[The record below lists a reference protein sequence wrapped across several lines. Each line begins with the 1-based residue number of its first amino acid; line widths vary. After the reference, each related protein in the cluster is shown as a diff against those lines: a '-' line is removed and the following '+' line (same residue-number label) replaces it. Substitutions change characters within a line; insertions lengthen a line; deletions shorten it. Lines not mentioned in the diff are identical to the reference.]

1 MDLNLL
7 GGYIVSGLL
16 VGILVGL
23 TGVGGGSL
31 MTPLL
36 VFLFGFKPATAVG
49 TDLLF
54 AALTKTSGV
63 WVHHTK
69 HSSVD
74 WRIVRWLSLGS
85 LPFAI
90 ATLFVL
96 NHFANIGKETTGVI
110 TLTLGIALLLT
121 AFSILVRSILINRSQ
136 KNTINVVTIA
146 DVAEE
151 TEIELEQDKK
161 VDEIQRGRFNRLQ
174 IPATVLT
181 GAVLGILVTLTSVG
195 AGALG
200 TVVLLFLY
208 PKMLTVKVVGTDLA
222 HAIPLTAVAGLGHW
236 MLGNVD
242 FVLLSSLLI
251 GSLPGIWLGSTLS
264 AKLPER
270 FLRPILAVLLLI
282 IGLKF
287 VGTSA

>member
-1 MDLNLL
+1 MDLHLL

-16 VGILVGL
+16 VGVLVGL

-54 AALTKTSGV
+54 AALTKTGGV

-85 LPFAI
+85 LPFAV

-96 NHFANIGKETTGVI
+96 NHFASIGKETTSMI
-110 TLTLGIALLLT
+110 TSTLGVALLLT
-121 AFSILVRSILINRSQ
+121 AFSILVRSILIHRNQ
-136 KNTINVVTIA
+136 KNAVNVVAIA
-146 DVAEE
+146 DVEEE
-151 TEIELEQDKK
+151 TEIELEQDEKI
-161 VDEIQRGRFNRLQ
+161 DEIKRGRFNRWQ
-174 IPATVLT
+174 IPATVLV
-181 GAVLGILVTLTSVG
+181 GAVLGVLVTLTSVG

-200 TVVLLFLY
+200 TIVLLFLY

-222 HAIPLTAVAGLGHW
+222 HAIPLTAVAGFGHW

-242 FVLLSSLLI
+242 FILLGSLLI
-251 GSLPGIWLGSTLS
+251 GSLPGIWVGSLLS

-270 FLRPILAVLLLI
+270 FLRPILAVLLVM

-287 VGTSA
+287 VTI

>member
-1 MDLNLL
+1 MDLHLL

-16 VGILVGL
+16 VGMLVGL

-85 LPFAI
+85 LPFAVG
-90 ATLFVL
+90 TLFVL
-96 NHFANIGKETTGVI
+96 NHFASIGKETTGMI

-121 AFSILVRSILINRSQ
+121 AFSILVRSILIRRSQ
-136 KNTINVVTIA
+136 KEAVNIAALA
-146 DVAEE
+146 DVEEE
-151 TEIELEQDKK
+151 TEIELEQDEKI
-161 VDEIQRGRFNRLQ
+161 DEIKRGRFDRWQ
-174 IPATVLT
+174 IPATVLV

-200 TVVLLFLY
+200 TIVLLFLY
-208 PKMLTVKVVGTDLA
+208 PRMLTVKVVGTDLA
-222 HAIPLTAVAGLGHW
+222 HAIPLTAIAGFGHW

-242 FVLLSSLLI
+242 FVLLGSLLI
-251 GSLPGIWLGSTLS
+251 GSLPGIWVGSTLS

-287 VGTSA
+287 VSI

>member
-1 MDLNLL
+1 MDLHLL
-7 GGYIVSGLL
+7 GGYIISGLL
-16 VGILVGL
+16 VGVLVGL

-54 AALTKTSGV
+54 AALTKTGGV
-63 WVHHTK
+63 WIHHTK

-90 ATLFVL
+90 ATLFAL
-96 NHFANIGKETTGVI
+96 NHFAAIGKETTGMI
-110 TLTLGIALLLT
+110 TSTLGVALLLT
-121 AFSILVRSILINRSQ
+121 AASILVRSLLIRRNQ
-136 KNTINVVTIA
+136 KNAVNLVAIA
-146 DVAEE
+146 EVEQE
-151 TEIELEQDKK
+151 TENELEKDESI
-161 VDEIQRGRFNRLQ
+161 DEIKRGRFDRWQ
-174 IPATVLT
+174 IPLTVLV
-181 GAVLGILVTLTSVG
+181 GAVLGVLVTLTSVG

-200 TVVLLFLY
+200 TIVLLFLY
-208 PKMLTVKVVGTDLA
+208 PKMLTVKIVGTDLA
-222 HAIPLTAVAGLGHW
+222 HAIPLTAVAGFGHW

-242 FVLLSSLLI
+242 FILLGSLLI
-251 GSLPGIWLGSTLS
+251 GSLPGIWVGSHLS

-287 VGTSA
+287 VSA

>member
-16 VGILVGL
+16 VGVLVGL

-74 WRIVRWLSLGS
+74 WQIVRWLSLGS
-85 LPFAI
+85 LPFAVG
-90 ATLFVL
+90 TLFVL
-96 NHFANIGKETTGVI
+96 NHFASIGKETTGI
-110 TLTLGIALLLT
+110 ISTTLGIALLLT
-121 AFSILVRSILINRSQ
+121 AFSILVRSILIRRSQ
-136 KNTINVVTIA
+136 KNAVNVVAIA
-146 DVAEE
+146 DVEEE
-151 TEIELEQDKK
+151 TEIELEQDEKI
-161 VDEIQRGRFNRLQ
+161 DEIQRGRFNRGQ

-222 HAIPLTAVAGLGHW
+222 HAIPLTAVAGFGHW

-251 GSLPGIWLGSTLS
+251 GSLPGIWIGSILS

-287 VGTSA
+287 VTMNS